1 MKQTKGRHRPSLT
14 SLLRP
19 LDWERRRRHGATKQN
34 GAQHKKRETV
44 RAVSLHPAE
53 SQDTLDEAPDAYKRM
68 EDTSCPPSRARRTS
82 SNGCSPPAFSK
93 LRKE

>member
-68 EDTSCPPSRARRTS
+68 EDTSCPPFQGTTDVAERLQPVYIFKA
-82 SNGCSPPAFSK
+82 
-93 LRKE
+93 RKE